1 MRRYDMDYTKGEW
14 KLNGQYN
21 VECKEG
27 LFYCLESGDSGEGS
41 SCEELQANAQRIVQ
55 CVNSHNDLLKACK
68 ELRQF
73 LKDGD
78 YINVS
83 GREKFKAIM
92 HQSQQ
97 AITKAEA
104 KCL

>member
-1 MRRYDMDYTKGEW
+1 MSYVKGNWEVNGFEIQTKG
-14 KLNGQYN
+14 
-21 VECKEG
+21 KET
-27 LFYCLESGDSGEGS
+27 FIAEVYQENKDAK
-41 SCEELQANAQRIVQ
+41 ANAKLIAAAPE
-55 CVNSHNDLLKACK
+55 LLEACK